1 MAAILQGGDRDT
13 INTSQFA
20 ITNYEED
27 YSFDADTATLSVTSN
42 VLSTLIRDLI
52 AKGIVNGTVA

>member
-1 MAAILQGGDRDT
+1 MAEILQGGVRDT

-20 ITNYEED
+20 VTNYEED

-52 AKGIVNGTVA
+52 RKGIINGTVA